1 MKMAREM
8 YFLKKKT
15 FLLDFFYKD
24 VSFSQL
30 LERHFDHSAFWMIS
44 KQISDS
50 SKFKTRQLN
59 DISTDD
65 NSTKTSLSLTRPIS
79 SALVQ
84 NFESELFALLEKK
97 PSKQNTLVF
106 VAACKFLIIAV

>member
-15 FLLDFFYKD
+15 FLLDIFYKD

-30 LERHFDHSAFWMIS
+30 LERHFDHSAFRMIS

-84 NFESELFALLEKK
+84 NFGSELFALLEKK